1 MIKKLILLFTAAV
14 CIGFGQVKNDA
25 NNRFMLAQSYIQ
37 AGQFEKARSI
47 LTELYNNNQGNPQ
60 FFETLNDVLIR
71 LKDYDASI
79 KLIQQRITTN
89 PQDINLTAMLGAAY
103 CISGKDETGYAVWD
117 DALKKFPQDEMN
129 YRIIANYAIERRA
142 FDKAIEILKRGKEIA
157 KDKDMFS
164 FDLANLYSITMGFK
178 DAAEEYCSLLSHNPK
193 QVHTIEGRILS
204 YISRPG
210 ALEQTIKAFEDCKKD
225 EPPYLYILGSLYK
238 ENKEYDKAYE
248 VYSELDKM
256 NNSKGAE
263 LFNFAQNC
271 FNEGVYQVAYKVYGE
286 IIKKYPESPFASSS
300 RLAYAKTTEY
310 IVLAEIDS
318 TIPSWK
324 PFFVIKPAKSS
335 KVEEVI
341 NAYKDLVSIYTGSEV
356 AAESMVRI
364 GKLLYHYENKTG
376 DAKEYFS
383 EVIKKYPTSVFS
395 ADAAEEMGDI
405 MMTEG
410 NIAEAEK
417 YLQMIN
423 RFRAAPEEK
432 SSAKYKLAKL
442 HFFKGEFEQCKDLLN
457 ELVSNLKD
465 NTANDAIELSL
476 LLNTTMNDSSNL
488 VTLAE
493 AEFLAEQNKFEEA
506 KAKYQLLVEN
516 PRGFLISHLAKI
528 RVAEMELAKDNY
540 EISALLLG
548 KIAEEKEKNIY
559 ADKALYLLGQI
570 YQFGMNN
577 VSKAIEAYESL
588 LANFPNSLYLDEA
601 RDAIIKLRNKVS

>member
-1 MIKKLILLFTAAV
+1 
-14 CIGFGQVKNDA
+14 
-25 NNRFMLAQSYIQ
+25 MLAQSFIQ
-37 AGQFEKARSI
+37 AGQFDKAKNI
-47 LTELYNNNQGNPQ
+47 LTELYNNNPGNPQ
-60 FFETLNDVLIR
+60 FFESLNDVLIR

-79 KLIQQRITTN
+79 RLIQQKITTN
-89 PQDINLTAMLGAAY
+89 PQDINLIGMLGAAY
-103 CISGKDETGYAVWD
+103 CLSGKDETGFAVWD
-117 DALKKFPQDEMN
+117 DALKKFPQNEMN
-129 YRIIANYAIERRA
+129 YRIIANYAIERRS

-178 DAAEEYCSLLSHNPK
+178 DAAEEYCAILSRNPS
-193 QVHTIEGRILS
+193 QVQAIEGRILS

-210 ALEQTIKAFEDCKKD
+210 ALEQTIRVFEDCKKN
-225 EPPYLYILGSLYK
+225 EPDYFYILGSLYK
-238 ENKEYDKAYE
+238 ENKDFDKAYE
-248 VYSELDKM
+248 IYLKLDKL
-256 NNSKGAE
+256 NNSNGAE

-271 FNEGVYQVAYKVYGE
+271 FNDGEYRVAYKVFGE

-300 RLAYAKTTEY
+300 RLAYAKTTEF
-310 IVLAEIDS
+310 IVLSEVDS

-324 PFFVIKPAKSS
+324 PFFVLKAAGSS
-335 KVEEVI
+335 KVQEVI
-341 NAYKDLVSIYTGSEV
+341 AAYKDLVSIYNGSEV

-364 GKLLYHYENKTG
+364 GKILYHYENKVK
-376 DAKEYFS
+376 DAESFFD
-383 EVIKKYPTSVFS
+383 EVIKRYPTSVFA

-405 MMTEG
+405 KMSEG
-410 NIAEAEK
+410 NIPESDK

-442 HFFKGEFEQCKDLLN
+442 HFFKGEFDQCKSLLN

-516 PRGFLISHLAKI
+516 PRGFLISHLAKL
-528 RVAEMELAKDNY
+528 RVAEMELAVDNY
-540 EISALLLG
+540 ETSALLLG
-548 KIAEEKEKNIY
+548 KIADEKEKNIY

-577 VSKAIEAYESL
+577 ASKAVEVYESL